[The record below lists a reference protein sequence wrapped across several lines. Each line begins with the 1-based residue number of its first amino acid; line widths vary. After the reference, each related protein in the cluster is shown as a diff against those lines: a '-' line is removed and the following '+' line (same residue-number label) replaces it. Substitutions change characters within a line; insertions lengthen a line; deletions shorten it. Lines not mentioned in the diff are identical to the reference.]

1 MRPSDFKSTLNT
13 VLLALAVIL
22 LSATISS
29 AQVVNLTATRETT
42 TLPDGK
48 TVAMWGWVC
57 GTGAS
62 AATAGATCTAMN
74 GQPQTP
80 ATAGIPATAS
90 TPAVP
95 PTAPW
100 QPPLIV
106 VSLPAGSATTGAFTI
121 NLANALPVETSLII
135 MGQLP
140 GGGLGS
146 PVRESAPRNHPT
158 QTETTW
164 TTNFSATF
172 TPPAQG
178 QRVRSFAPEVP
189 PNTATPVSYTWPAL
203 KPGTYLI
210 ASGTYPSVQGP
221 MGLYGVLVVTTKPS
235 SSTTTF
241 TPGTAYTGINYDAD
255 VPLLLSEIDPAQNNA
270 VESFVETSAG
280 CPTAATGGTPGIGTC
295 TGTITPAAATTKWT
309 PACGTAHTCYPAAVN
324 YTPLYY
330 LVNGVSFDLTAT
342 TSSAAPIPATASTGN
357 LLLRFVNAGSRM
369 HAPAVNGLNMS
380 LIAEDGNVLPD
391 VALAAAKA
399 RATTPAN
406 LDVRVQSDVFLPA
419 GKVHD
424 VIVHPASN
432 ATATAAPT
440 AFTAGTYVVFDR
452 ELSLSSDASRHD
464 SGMQTILQV
473 AGQVIAGA
481 TGAKANPDF
490 YYLLPGKTLI
500 VSDPGKGVVANDIL
514 INGVQVLT
522 APTGGTLTLN
532 PDGTFVY
539 VPNAGTTSDSFVY
552 YGNNNKTTA
561 ALQAKVTL
569 GPCTTANNCLGGPPT
584 ASNATYTSNVSSLIK
599 VNAPGVLGYVVDPNG
614 YPLMAT
620 VVGTPAGVT
629 MNPDGGFTVARPGIT
644 TAGSLVFQYQA
655 VNSQG
660 TKSNAANVA
669 VNFLA
674 GSGLQVTVLDAQ
686 GLVTS
691 PTGAQVPI
699 TDYKWIIQQDL
710 TFHIDP
716 TTQVNTGTGL
726 VPTLGTNFHS
736 SSNPVVAA
744 GCTGP
749 LSCEAGQ
756 TMFDT
761 RPACTTPPTATTPGV
776 PAGCSTTAGQHILA
790 ACDGSGICYPDP
802 TGSGLPRSTADQVN
816 LPTTDSFGRPAYYYL
831 SILPGDAANPFNT
844 GNVQTPT
851 ASCFAAGSGTTP
863 NGTLVTNCG
872 HTMGGGAIN
881 PICATT
887 AASSCTLPTT
897 LTVKVEPNPVP
908 TATVTVYIFQDD
920 NELNGEI
927 DAEPGAEP
935 GLGDFQI
942 ELWDTAGGTG
952 DLIGQMTYDMFN
964 EPLNNALNGMRDPLT
979 GLDSCPVSNAQG
991 LPQGSNAI
999 NGTIIVCPHFESD
1012 GKTISPLE
1020 GQALIKNL
1028 MPGRFSIIAHPGAA
1042 REARGEEW
1050 VQTNTLDG
1058 GHFLDSFIRMGEP
1071 AYFQEYSPA
1080 GFHVFM
1086 GFANPK
1092 IINDHLAGVCSGA
1105 FTVEGPFVPGVIG
1118 PPAEQDVN
1126 KTGTGVPIPC
1136 LNTIKG
1142 QITSLHISRPPDER
1156 IYDNAVFPEGDPR
1169 NRATLAH
1176 TNCYVTLGVL
1186 DSPNL
1191 AFTKCDAA
1199 GNFTFTGIP
1208 DGDYELTVFDQW
1220 LDQLM
1225 FEKEI
1230 VVSGGTTGQTLD
1242 IGTYPVF
1249 SWQTHIWNNIYMDL
1263 NGNGIQ
1269 DVDTTGTPCNGTNA
1283 STCNP
1288 HFGQP
1293 TEPGLIQIPARIRFR
1308 DGKFANT
1315 LFTDIN
1321 GHAYFNETF
1330 PLFNWYTIE
1339 SDTTRFRGTGVHTV
1353 YDDGGPLDS
1362 ATATHGY
1369 PAILNSVGIPPAA
1382 GGAPQLFELPTNL
1395 RVPGAVYCH
1404 VADCTDVNFLTNPTG
1419 GGLGGST
1426 GRIDPGNITVEGIQA
1441 FAGMNMVLDWG
1452 KQPYVPG
1459 ETGGIRG
1466 HVIYSSTRP
1475 FDDPRMLF
1483 QNLWEPLAPNV
1494 TINLYQ
1500 ENTAPDGTTSLKLV
1514 DTTKTSSWDA
1524 WAQGFNPTTG
1534 LPYMSCP
1541 GQPPTDPFLNVTLF
1555 NSTNWLSPNTALP
1568 YNSQYKCYDGLHGFN
1583 QVQPA
1588 PYDGLYKFPSP
1599 TCAATPGAT
1608 FTSPSGQSIT
1618 CATVHNPA
1626 YGALPSIGMGAAPA
1640 VLPAGKYV
1648 VEAVTPPGHEM
1659 VKEEDKNILIG
1670 DAFIAPATQQFGAII
1685 NIFIV
1690 PDQATVND
1698 ANPSYTGPYTSPA
1711 PYFVN
1716 GIPQANNGNPTTDMG
1731 RTTFGSFGPG
1741 GLIVQ
1746 NTPCVG
1752 AMRVVPDF
1760 MSASPI
1766 SGQVAPFAGATRP
1779 LCDRKEVTLEDQM
1792 QADAEFY
1799 IWTKTPAATTF
1810 TGFILDDMSSEFD
1823 PNSPDFGEKF
1833 AVPNLP
1839 ISIRDPWGVE
1849 ISRVQSDQ
1857 WGIYNGLVYS
1867 TWQVNPP
1874 NPAGY
1879 APNVMVTCM
1888 NDPGPILDT
1897 RPTIP
1902 NPNGTGTI
1910 ANPTLGQMITDP
1922 NFNPLF
1928 SDFCYENPFMPGDA
1942 TYLDT
1947 PVVPVAAFAE
1957 GYNPPDCN
1965 YPDLTPRILRVDGDG
1980 PGPWVDSPS
1989 GSVNSL
1995 TLLTSGSGYTSLPA
2009 IIFSGG
2015 GGSGAAALV
2024 NYLQVRAIAVNNPTT
2039 NGPYTAVPTV
2049 TITGGGGFGATAT
2062 ATLTAG
2068 RVTSITVTDPG
2079 VGYTSVAT
2087 VTISSPGSGLPPAT
2101 ATASMSVGTITLI
2114 ATGSGYTFAPSVIFF
2129 GGGGS
2134 GAAASATVSTS
2145 SQTLT
2150 ITALGDQ
2157 RVLNPAYS
2165 GPAATTFPY
2174 NQKFITRHYGFG
2186 TKQGKVH
2193 IGNADMS
2200 VVSWS
2205 DTTIVARTDGPIP
2218 LCEIQQQ
2225 GYSGTLCGQLEII
2238 ANGKRSIDTVT
2249 VTVGGKAPT
2258 YVNGENAANNAI
2270 QSAIDAASPG
2280 DLIIVNGG
2288 FAPATTAPTGTTC
2301 AGVTTP
2307 TATCVPTVANYN
2319 ELLIMWKALRL
2330 QGVGDAS
2337 VIVNANTHPAGK
2349 LTPWRAQIDCL
2360 FGLSVLG
2367 YYISAT
2373 HPYDS
2378 TGQFTCPGSMQGQV
2392 QPITDENITNWD
2404 ASLNGFVAEVL
2415 QEPTLM
2421 GALEGAAITVVGR
2434 GCTSMVIQPDGTNTC
2449 NHTLT
2454 NSAADCVFV
2463 SNFECN
2469 PSRIDGMSFTNSSAG
2484 GGGMFIHGWNHHLE
2498 ISNNHVFGNGGS
2510 FSGGIDIGQ
2519 LEVPPLN
2526 TANGAAL
2533 PYLFNKHVHVHH
2545 NSITGNASFGDE
2557 FNTDTPAA
2565 GGAATFCTGSDYYRF
2580 NHNWVCGNSSGGD
2593 GGGVSHYGLSFNGH
2607 IEQNWVLLN
2616 QSFNQTLP
2624 THGGGI
2630 AIQGEPSPGN
2640 CEGPP
2645 LDLGCPPALSDGSG
2659 DVTVESNIIMGNT
2672 AEAGNGGGIRV
2683 QQVNGTDVQRNPNN
2697 SPLLLQQWWQITINN
2712 NVIVNNV
2719 AGWAG
2724 GGISLRDAVNT
2735 IITNNTIA
2743 SNDVTNSA
2751 GVEFDTVGANQGSV
2765 PPTQGGVGGCGP
2777 AQCTITNPITTST
2790 FSPSGLVS
2798 ETHGPLLTKAFGNAV
2813 ICPFGNPN
2821 CTKFSNPFL
2830 TGDILWQN
2838 RSFHISVATNPIAGL
2853 QNVVTLVPTLN
2864 QSATG
2869 ACPATPDYW
2878 DLGVLGDNPTTQA
2891 AGTNP
2896 GGLRLNPQGSDM
2908 TSTSGYSA
2916 TNVST
2921 NPGFTTQ
2928 YCNGSRVPPEI
2939 VASICASNANARGCS
2954 GGGQTGG
2961 FGVPPGIPD
2970 IDPFYPLF
2978 TLNPA
2983 ATVDEG
2989 NNWINL
2995 FYGPLSLS
3003 NASSYTAP
3011 GTALTP
3017 LGNYNHTVPQGA
3029 AAYNVN
3035 P

>member
-1 MRPSDFKSTLNT
+1 MRSSDSKSAVKT
-13 VLLALAVIL
+13 VLFALAIVL

-29 AQVVNLTATRETT
+29 AQVVNLTATRQTT

-62 AATAGATCTAMN
+62 AATTGATCTAMN
-74 GQPQTP
+74 GQPQT
-80 ATAGIPATAS
+80 TV
-90 TPAVP
+90 AVG
-95 PTAPW
+95 TTVTTPW

-106 VSLPAGSATTGAFTI
+106 VSLPAGSATTGSFTI
-121 NLANALPVETSLII
+121 KLANALPVETSLII

-178 QRVRSFAPEVP
+178 QRVRSFAPEVASS
-189 PNTATPVSYTWPAL
+189 TATPVSYTWAAL

-221 MGLYGVLVVTTKPS
+221 MGLYGVLVVTTEASLAS
-235 SSTTTF
+235 SATAF
-241 TPGTAYTGINYDAD
+241 TPGPGTAYPGVKYDAD
-255 VPLLLSEIDPAQNNA
+255 VPLLLSEIDPLQNNS
-270 VESFVETSAG
+270 VELFLENTTAG
-280 CPTAATGGTPGIGTC
+280 ASCPTTTPG
-295 TGTITPAAATTKWT
+295 TGACSATISAASATTKWT

-342 TSSAAPIPATASTGN
+342 TSSAAPIPAAASTGN
-357 LLLRFVNAGSRM
+357 VLLRFVNAGSRM
-369 HAPAVNGLNMS
+369 HAPAVNGLNML

-399 RATTPAN
+399 TATNPAN

-464 SGMQTILQV
+464 SGMQTILRV
-473 AGQVIAGA
+473 GAGTITAAAGS
-481 TGAKANPDF
+481 KANPDF
-490 YYLLPGKTLI
+490 YYLVPGKTLS
-500 VSDPGKGVVANDIL
+500 VSDPGKGVVANDVL

-522 APTGGTLTLN
+522 PPAGGTLTLN

-539 VPNAGTTSDSFVY
+539 VPNAGTTQDSFVY
-552 YGNNNKTTA
+552 YGNNNKTNA
-561 ALQAKVTL
+561 ALQATVTL
-569 GPCTTANNCLGGPPT
+569 GPCTTANKCLGVAPV
-584 ASNATYTSNVSSLIK
+584 ASNAMYTSNVSSLIK

-614 YPLMAT
+614 YPLAALAST
-620 VVGTPAGVT
+620 TPGVT
-629 MNPDGGFTVARPGIT
+629 INPDGGFTVARPGIT

-660 TKSNAANVA
+660 TKSNAANVTI
-669 VNFLA
+669 NFLA
-674 GSGLQVTVLDAQ
+674 GSGLNVTVQDAQ
-686 GLVTS
+686 N
-691 PTGAQVPI
+691 PTI
-699 TDYKWIIQQDL
+699 TLTDYKWIIQQDL
-710 TFHIDP
+710 TFQINP

-726 VPTLGTNFHS
+726 VPTLGTNFHT

-749 LSCEAGQ
+749 QSCEAGQ

-761 RPACTTPPTATTPGV
+761 RPACTSPGV

-802 TGSGLPRSTADQVN
+802 TGAGLPKSTPAHVN
-816 LPTTDSFGRPAYYYL
+816 LPLTDSFGRPAYYYI
-831 SILPGDAANPFNT
+831 SILPGDSANPFNT
-844 GNVQTPT
+844 GNAQAPT

-863 NGTLVTNCG
+863 TGALVTSCG
-872 HTMGGGAIN
+872 HTMSGGAIT
-881 PICATT
+881 PTCTAS
-887 AASSCTLPTT
+887 AASSCTLPTA

-908 TATVTVYIFQDD
+908 TSTVTVYIFEDD

-952 DLIGQMTYDMFN
+952 DLIGQMTYDIFN
-964 EPLNNALNGMRDPLT
+964 EPLTNALNGIPDPLT
-979 GLDSCPVSNAQG
+979 GLDACPISNAQG

-1020 GQALIKNL
+1020 GQAVIKNL
-1028 MPGRFSIIAHPGAA
+1028 MAGRFSIIAHPGAA

-1058 GHFLDSFIRMGEP
+1058 THFLDSFIRMGEP
-1071 AYFQEYSPA
+1071 AYFQEFSPA

-1126 KTGTGVPIPC
+1126 KSGTGVPIPC
-1136 LNTIKG
+1136 KNTIKG
-1142 QITSLHISRPPDER
+1142 QITNLHISRPPDER
-1156 IYDNAVFPEGDPR
+1156 IYDSAVFPEGDPR

-1220 LDQLM
+1220 LDQLI
-1225 FEKEI
+1225 FEKE
-1230 VVSGGTTGQTLD
+1230 VVVNGGTAGQTLD

-1269 DVDTTGTPCNGTNA
+1269 DAG
-1283 STCNP
+1283 
-1288 HFGQP
+1288 
-1293 TEPGLIQIPARIRFR
+1293 EPGLIQIPARIRFR
-1308 DGKFANT
+1308 NGKFSNT
-1315 LFTDIN
+1315 LLTDIN
-1321 GHAYFNETF
+1321 GHAYFNETI
-1330 PLFNWYTIE
+1330 PLFNWFTTE

-1362 ATATHGY
+1362 AANTHGY

-1382 GGAPQLFELPTNL
+1382 GGAPQLFELPANL
-1395 RVPGAVYCH
+1395 RVPGAVYCGL
-1404 VADCTDVNFLTNPTG
+1404 ADCTDVNFVTNPTG
-1419 GGLGGST
+1419 GGPGGST
-1426 GRIDPGNITVEGIQA
+1426 GRIDPGKITVEGIQA
-1441 FAGMNMVLDWG
+1441 FAGMNLVLDWG

-1466 HVIYSSTRP
+1466 HVTYNSTRP

-1494 TINLYQ
+1494 TMNLYQ
-1500 ENTAPDGTTSLKLV
+1500 ESTAADGTTALKLV
-1514 DTTKTSSWDA
+1514 DTTTTSSWDA
-1524 WAQGFNPTTG
+1524 WAQGFHTVGTG
-1534 LPYMSCP
+1534 SSATQVPNMSCP
-1541 GQPPTDPFLNVTLF
+1541 GQPPTDPFFNVTLN
-1555 NSTNWLSPNTALP
+1555 NSTNWLNPSTPLP
-1568 YNSQYKCYDGLHGFN
+1568 YNAQYKCYDGLHGFN

-1588 PYDGLYKFPSP
+1588 PYDGLYQFPSG

-1626 YGALPSIGMGAAPA
+1626 YGGPPSTSMGAAPA

-1648 VEAVTPPGHEM
+1648 VEVLTPPGYEI

-1670 DAFIAPATQQFGAII
+1670 DNYIAPVTQQFGAIS

-1690 PDQATVND
+1690 PDQATVNN
-1698 ANPSYTGPYTSPA
+1698 ANPSYTGPYTSSA

-1760 MSASPI
+1760 MSISPQ
-1766 SGQVAPFAGATRP
+1766 SGEVAPFAGATRP

-1792 QADAEFY
+1792 QADAEFF

-1839 ISIRDPWGVE
+1839 VSIRDPWGVE

-1879 APNVMVTCM
+1879 SPNVMVTCM
-1888 NDPGPILDT
+1888 NDPGPILDM

-1910 ANPTLGQMITDP
+1910 PNPTLGQMITDP

-1928 SDFCYENPFMPGDA
+1928 SDFCYENPFMPNDA

-2015 GGSGAAALV
+2015 GGAAALV
-2024 NYLQVRAIAVNNPTT
+2024 NDLQVSAIAVNNPTT

-2062 ATLTAG
+2062 ATLAAG
-2068 RVTSITVTDPG
+2068 RVTGITVTNPG

-2087 VTISSPGSGLPPAT
+2087 VTISSPGGGLPAAT

-2114 ATGSGYTFAPSVIFF
+2114 ATGSGYTFAPSVVFS

-2134 GAAASATVSTS
+2134 GATASATLSTS
-2145 SQTLT
+2145 SHTLT

-2165 GPAATTFPY
+2165 GPAATTFPF

-2186 TKQGKVH
+2186 ARPGHVKVGGIPLQGVTWTDTKITGTVPD
-2193 IGNADMS
+2193 N
-2200 VVSWS
+2200 V
-2205 DTTIVARTDGPIP
+2205 P
-2218 LCEIQQQ
+2218 LCEKQQQ
-2225 GYSGTLCGQLEII
+2225 GYATTLCGELEIRT
-2238 ANGKRSIDTVT
+2238 AGAADAIDTVV

-2258 YVNGENAANNAI
+2258 YVNGENASNNAI
-2270 QSAIDAASPG
+2270 QSAIDTASAG

-2288 FAPATTAPTGTTC
+2288 FAPATTAPAGTSC

-2307 TATCVPTVANYN
+2307 IATCVPTVANYN
-2319 ELLIMWKALRL
+2319 ELLIMWKPLRL

-2378 TGQFTCPGSMQGQV
+2378 TGQFTCPASMQGQV

-2434 GCTSMVIQPDGTNTC
+2434 GCTSMVIQADGTNTC
-2449 NHTLT
+2449 NHPLT

-2463 SNFECN
+2463 GNFECN

-2484 GGGMFIHGWNHHLE
+2484 GGGMFIHGWNHNLE

-2533 PYLFNKHVHVHH
+2533 PYLFNKGVHVHH
-2545 NSITGNASFGDE
+2545 NAITGNASFGDE

-2580 NHNWVCGNSSGGD
+2580 NHNWVCGNYSGGD
-2593 GGGVSHYGLSFNGH
+2593 GGGVSHYGLSFNGQ
-2607 IEQNWVLLN
+2607 IAQNWILLN

-2630 AIQGEPSPGN
+2630 AVQGLPSPGN

-2645 LDLGCPPALSDGSG
+2645 LDLGCPPQLTDGSG
-2659 DVTVESNIIMGNT
+2659 NVTIASNIIMGNT

-2697 SPLLLQQWWQITINN
+2697 SPLLPPWYKITIDN

-2735 IITNNTIA
+2735 IVTNNTIS

-2751 GVEFDTVGANQGSV
+2751 GVEFDTVGANQGTV

-2777 AQCTITNPITTST
+2777 AQCTLTNPVTTST

-2798 ETHGPLLTKAFGNAV
+2798 ETNGPLLTNAFGAAV

-2821 CTKFSNPFL
+2821 CTKFSNPLL

-2838 RSFHISVATNPIAGL
+2838 RSFHISVASNPIPGL

-2864 QSATG
+2864 QTSTG
-2869 ACPATPDYW
+2869 FCAGGADYW

-2891 AGTNP
+2891 AGSNP
-2896 GGLRLNPQGSDM
+2896 GGYTLNPLLSDM

-2921 NPGFTTQ
+2921 NPGFNTQ

-3017 LGNYNHTVPQGA
+3017 LGNYNHTIPSGA
-3029 AAYNVN
+3029 AVYNVN